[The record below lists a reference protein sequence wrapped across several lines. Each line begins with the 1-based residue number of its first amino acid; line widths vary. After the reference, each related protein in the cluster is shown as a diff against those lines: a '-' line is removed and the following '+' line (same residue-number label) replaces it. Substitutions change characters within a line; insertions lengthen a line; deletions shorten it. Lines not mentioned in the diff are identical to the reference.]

1 MIRGTTPTL
10 EFVLPFDTDT
20 LSEAHVTFAQQKK
33 GVVLTKKLES
43 CSCDGAKLT
52 VKLTQ
57 AETLQ
62 LDCGCITEI
71 QVRVRTKS
79 GDALASDVIKVHTH
93 RILEDG
99 EI

>member
-10 EFVLPFDTDT
+10 EFVLPFDTATIAEASVT
-20 LSEAHVTFAQQKK
+20 LAQRG

-43 CSCDGAKLT
+43 CKCEGEKLT
-52 VKLTQ
+52 VQLTQ

-62 LDCGCITEI
+62 LQCGCITEI

-79 GDALASDVIKVHTH
+79 GDALASDIIKVNTH

>member
-10 EFVLPFDTDT
+10 EFILPFDTGT
-20 LSEAHVTFAQQKK
+20 LAEAHVTFSQQKK
-33 GVVLTKKLES
+33 GVVLTRKLES
-43 CSCDGAKLT
+43 CTCDGSKLS
-52 VKLTQ
+52 VCLTQ
-57 AETLQ
+57 QETLQ

-79 GDALASDVIKVHTH
+79 GDALASDIIKVNTH

>member
-10 EFVLPFDTDT
+10 EFILPFETDA
-20 LSEAHVTFAQQKK
+20 LAEAHVTLAQKEK
-33 GVVLTKKLES
+33 VILTKKLDS
-43 CSCDGAKLT
+43 CACDGSKLS
-52 VKLTQ
+52 VCLTQ

-79 GDALASDVIKVHTH
+79 GDALASDIIKVNTH